1 MQADTIK
8 DIINDARDFAQHCE
22 FLPAHVIKCAFED
35 IANRLERLS
44 CATPQT
50 QPRKHGMTANDKHVL
65 AYNMDA
71 RDVAI
76 SVSADRQTL
85 YTWTLTGTVD
95 GRHVIIAGITGGTT
109 LARTCCFALC
119 RALMGYRTRN
129 RRKRQLRAARAAAAA
144 KEVQ

>member
-8 DIINDARDFAQHCE
+8 DIINDARGFAQHCE
-22 FLPAHVIKCAFED
+22 FLPEHVIKCAFED

-50 QPRKHGMTANDKHVL
+50 QPRKYGMSANDKNVF
-65 AYNMDA
+65 AYNMA
-71 RDVAI
+71 ERDVTIA
-76 SVSADRQTL
+76 VSADRQTP
-85 YTWTLTGTVD
+85 YSWTLTGTVD

-109 LARTCCFALC
+109 LARACCHALC
-119 RALMGYRTRN
+119 KALMSYRMRN
-129 RRKRQLRAARAAAAA
+129 RRKRRLRAARAAAA